1 MFIKTSSRGLLLY
14 YACISVIALVLLL
27 SIHNRQKLIIQHKEQ
42 ITHCQETITCT
53 KKLHTFINRSTE
65 YCKTYIETESTDAL
79 QNLSTST
86 DTLLRL
92 TDALTELTE
101 NNTIQTHKVKLLQ
114 LAVNEHVQ
122 YIDKIIHTI
131 QNGVSSA
138 ISIYNN
144 PLYGS
149 VAQHIKVI
157 LSQIH
162 NNEVVLLKDYNEA
175 LRNNEKEQ
183 KVLYLLLFASLI
195 SIFIFRKKEESK
207 L

>member
-1 MFIKTSSRGLLLY
+1 LLLY

-27 SIHNRQKLIIQHKEQ
+27 AIHNRQKLIIQHKEQ

-53 KKLHTFINRSTE
+53 KKLHAFINRSTE
-65 YCKTYIETESTDAL
+65 YCKTYIATESTDAL

-86 DTLLRL
+86 DTILRL
-92 TDALTELTE
+92 TAALTELTE
-101 NNTIQTHKVKLLQ
+101 NNTKQLSKVKILQ
-114 LAVNEHVQ
+114 LAVNEHVH
-122 YIDKIIHTI
+122 YTDKIIHTI
-131 QNGVSSA
+131 QNGVSSSA

-144 PLYGS
+144 PMYGS

-157 LSQIH
+157 LSQID
-162 NNEVVLLKDYNEA
+162 NNEVVLLRDYNEA
-175 LRNNEKEQ
+175 LRNNETEQ

-195 SIFIFRKKEESK
+195 SIFIFRKKEERK